1 MKIVD
6 DTCIEE
12 TSKESTAKHSKS
24 EVKNIINFL
33 KDSKKKKDGIG
44 VSNSVG
50 IGVSNS
56 VGIGVSTRAGSTR
69 VTRSMGGGTDTNL
82 QP

>member
-6 DTCIEE
+6 DNFIEE
-12 TSKESTAKHSKS
+12 TSGESSKKNS
-24 EVKNIINFL
+24 KAEVKNIINFL
-33 KDSKKKKDGIG
+33 KESKKKKDGIG

-50 IGVSNS
+50 IGVS
-56 VGIGVSTRAGSTR
+56 TR

>member
-24 EVKNIINFL
+24 VVENIINFL
-33 KDSKKKKDGIG
+33 KESKKKKDGIG
-44 VSNSVG
+44 VSTSVG
-50 IGVSNS
+50 IGTS
-56 VGIGVSTRAGSTR
+56 VGSTR
-69 VTRSMGGGTDTNL
+69 VTRSMATRSMGGGTDTNL